1 MAFGQAQTASHV
13 GSTRV
18 TYMPRICLTSIRSLA
33 VFAAAL
39 AASPVQSTSLDW
51 RTIAFKQGHPLVGE
65 SLEQSLDN
73 SAKSQTENLRVNVS
87 ILKEYPNV
95 PYDLMGRASE
105 LECSPASCMALSGRR
120 AQLVYDYL
128 LEQGIPAC
136 QIKSVIAAGIN
147 SPIALPSEDASND
160 RSVELLVTHGESC
173 GLP

>member
-1 MAFGQAQTASHV
+1 
-13 GSTRV
+13 
-18 TYMPRICLTSIRSLA
+18 MPSIRLTSIRILT

-51 RTIAFKQGHPLVGE
+51 RTIDFKQGHPLVGE

-73 SAKSQTENLRVNVS
+73 SARSQIENLRVNVS
-87 ILKEYPNV
+87 ILKEYPAV
-95 PYDLMGRASE
+95 PYDLMGRANKI
-105 LECSPASCMALSGRR
+105 ECSPADCMALSGRR

-147 SPIALPSEDASND
+147 SPVALPSEDASLD
-160 RSVELLVTHGESC
+160 MSVDLLVTRGESC
-173 GLP
+173 